1 VPQLGDACG
10 AGGDLAGVG
19 VLVAVDETQVER
31 RQSAVVADLEHVVDL
46 GGTARERTASARSPS
61 SVINAASSGLDGTTT
76 VSARPPARSGT
87 RSDGRSEASSRSQNV
102 RNPMSSS
109 GTLSNA
115 AMRVCSR
122 NRPPSGA
129 SSMRVTGRANV
140 PAHESN
146 ASSPASTSR
155 S

>member
-1 VPQLGDACG
+1 M
-10 AGGDLAGVG
+10 
-19 VLVAVDETQVER
+19 
-31 RQSAVVADLEHVVDL
+31 
-46 GGTARERTASARSPS
+46 
-61 SVINAASSGLDGTTT
+61 
-76 VSARPPARSGT
+76 
-87 RSDGRSEASSRSQNV
+87 
-102 RNPMSSS
+102 RNPVSSS

-146 ASSPASTSR
+146 ASRPASTSR
-155 S
+155 SWAKKRCITHISASEFVTGVPVANVATLCP